1 MKISPEYEY
10 EYYSVFKKHR
20 IIRFSNIFGSNYSNI
35 FEYQIIRSPLFYADL
50 SASMLIHQLICWFI
64 SFYAESWLHLC
75 LGETM
80 REVQQKQRLKKKAS
94 SEESNVWKKSSELQI
109 LAFRFLFCFWKFFIH
124 FFTFWGGYQCDLSFT
139 LRVTG
144 AKYKIQNT
152 KHWWC
157 KIHADKI
164 YFVGYFSIFIWKKRF
179 CSFLCCLVLF
189 LGTMVCLCSLLFVC
203 SFWYCLNW
211 QNLALWNRF
220 WDIYFDAIAIAGG
233 EEKKNKENL
242 LKKLS
247 GWHIETLHIIS
258 NSLRTDRR
266 SSHDDA

>member
-139 LRVTG
+139 LRVAG

-152 KHWWC
+152 DGAKYMLIKYILWVIFQSSFE
-157 KIHADKI
+157 KSV
-164 YFVGYFSIFIWKKRF
+164 FVLF
-179 CSFLCCLVLF
+179 CAVWFFFLVLWF
-189 LGTMVCLCSLLFVC
+189 VCVLCYLFVL
-203 SFWYCLNW
+203 FG
-211 QNLALWNRF
+211 
-220 WDIYFDAIAIAGG
+220 IAWTGKTLPFEIAFGTFI
-233 EEKKNKENL
+233 L
-242 LKKLS
+242 MP
-247 GWHIETLHIIS
+247 
-258 NSLRTDRR
+258 
-266 SSHDDA
+266 